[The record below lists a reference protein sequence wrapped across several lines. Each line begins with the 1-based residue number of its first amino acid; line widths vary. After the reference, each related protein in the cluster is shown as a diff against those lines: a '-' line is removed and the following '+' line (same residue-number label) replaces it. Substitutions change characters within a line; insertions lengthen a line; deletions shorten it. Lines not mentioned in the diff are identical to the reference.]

1 MRVLQLY
8 RDHFADLPGGIERH
22 VHDLAHGLA
31 PVHQMEVVASAKT
44 PRQSTVDPD
53 GVVVHVER
61 EFARVGGVPLAPR
74 IFKRV
79 RDGYDIVHMHSP
91 NPTGELA
98 CWKLGGK
105 TAVVATY
112 HADTT
117 RAPLL
122 LPAYGRWLE
131 ALLAGCDRVI
141 VGSQR
146 LVEASPVLRKLSRHP
161 SLIQVIPFGVDA
173 QRFSP
178 AEGPAIRRWGPDP
191 IVLFVGRLRYYKGLP
206 FLIEAMSKVQ
216 ARLVIVGDGQERER
230 VVGLGRE
237 RLGDRFTYLPGIPEE
252 ELATVYRSADVFCLP
267 STSEAEAFGLAALEA
282 MACGVPVVTTEV
294 GTATSE
300 INVDGETGLVVP
312 PSNAGALSE
321 ALRLLL
327 EDSARRHQMGAAARA
342 RVLAE
347 YTRDLMLRRVS
358 QVYEQVLADR
368 RLA

>member
-1 MRVLQLY
+1 
-8 RDHFADLPGGIERH
+8 
-22 VHDLAHGLA
+22 
-31 PVHQMEVVASAKT
+31 
-44 PRQSTVDPD
+44 
-53 GVVVHVER
+53 
-61 EFARVGGVPLAPR
+61 
-74 IFKRV
+74 
-79 RDGYDIVHMHSP
+79 MHSP

-122 LPAYGRWLE
+122 LPAYWRWLD
-131 ALLAGCDRVI
+131 ALLSGCDRVI

-146 LVEASPVLRKLSRHP
+146 LVEASPVLRKLSRYP
-161 SLIQVIPFGVDA
+161 SLIEVIPFGVDA
-173 QRFSP
+173 QRFAP
-178 AEGPAIRRWGPDP
+178 AAGPSVRRWGSGP

-206 FLIEAMSKVQ
+206 FLIEAMSNVQ
-216 ARLVIVGDGQERER
+216 AHLVIVGDGQERER
-230 VVGLGRE
+230 VENLGRT

-252 ELATVYRSADVFCLP
+252 ELADVYRSADVFCLP

-282 MACGVPVVTTEV
+282 MACGVPVITTEV

-300 INVDGETGLVVP
+300 INVDGETGRVVA
-312 PSNAGALSE
+312 PSNTGALSE
-321 ALRLLL
+321 ALSYVL
-327 EDSARRHQMGAAARA
+327 EDPARREQMGAAARA

-347 YTRDLMLRRVS
+347 YSRDLMLRRVS
-358 QVYEQVLADR
+358 QVYEQVLAER